1 MSMSTMR
8 NSPQSLMMI
17 VATVSPAD
25 IEMTLIKVVAHYR
38 STQPNMKSSF
48 IDATAGMMPYACD
61 AETPLKKK
69 KKRKEC
75 WDTWIT
81 KQSSGLL
88 WREAFCWWWSRSSFS
103 GRWFRAST
111 FLPDVIPPSPPRE
124 FLEWGMRIHLDP
136 GRVFCLWQ
144 QLWQK
149 RPQSIHHR
157 PYY

>member
-1 MSMSTMR
+1 MSTMR

-69 KKRKEC
+69 KKGKNAGIRELRNKVAACCEERRFVG
-75 WDTWIT
+75 DDLV
-81 KQSSGLL
+81 LL
-88 WREAFCWWWSRSSFS
+88 
-103 GRWFRAST
+103 
-111 FLPDVIPPSPPRE
+111 FLVDDFVLRHSY
-124 FLEWGMRIHLDP
+124 LM
-136 GRVFCLWQ
+136 
-144 QLWQK
+144 
-149 RPQSIHHR
+149 
-157 PYY
+157 